1 MSRLVVFIAGSIIG
15 FGLASC
21 AEKTGCT
28 SSAECRAKEAC
39 LPSGLCVAT
48 CATQADC
55 LPTEKCS
62 TTGGCVSL
70 NGGCGT
76 RSDCQAGSVCQQGG
90 SCSVVSAGG
99 GWGGIGGGSTGVGG
113 GSGSTGGGSA
123 GTGGSGQCG
132 EVFTSTGAE
141 ATLMIVLD
149 KSKSMNSAAGSGT
162 KWGAAVAA
170 VKQMISKY
178 PNTHFGL
185 EMFSMPSG
193 DASKYIC
200 TPDAGVIFVPIGAG
214 AGQAISDVLPA
225 KADGN
230 GTPIAMALTIA
241 GADPG
246 LSNASRSNGVVLITD
261 GQENCEGDPVS
272 VVKELFA
279 RPVNVRTWIVGFGSS
294 SDDVDPDML
303 STMAVA
309 GGTARLTTPR
319 YYQADVEEDLS
330 AALQAISNAAQ
341 RCSFKLSQA
350 PGDLSKLF
358 IGINGQLVPLDTTR
372 VSGWD
377 YDKATNRV
385 TLYGPA
391 CDALANTPGAQ
402 LSVVYGCSDGLVDGG
417 VDGGFDFGVDAGEIG

>member
-21 AEKTGCT
+21 AAKTSCT
-28 SSAECRAKEAC
+28 ANSECRAEEAC

-76 RSDCQAGSVCQQGG
+76 RSDCQAGIGLPAGG
-90 SCSVVSAGG
+90 SCSVASTGG
-99 GWGGIGGGSTGVGG
+99 GWGGPGGGP
-113 GSGSTGGGSA
+113 GSTGGGSA

-132 EVFTSTGAE
+132 EVFTSTVAE

-149 KSKSMNSAAGSGT
+149 KSKSMNSSAGSGT

-170 VKQMISKY
+170 VKQMTSQY

-214 AGQAISDVLPA
+214 SAQAISDVLPA
-225 KADGN
+225 NGDGN
-230 GTPIAMALTIA
+230 GTPIAMALSIA

-246 LSNASRSNGVVLITD
+246 LSNPSRSNGVVLITD

-279 RPVNVRTWIVGFGSS
+279 RPVNVRTWVVGFGSS

-303 STMAVA
+303 GKMAVA

-319 YYQADVEEDLS
+319 YYQAEVEEDSRQRSRQSPTRRSGAPSSS
-330 AALQAISNAAQ
+330 ARRRVISRSSSLASTA
-341 RCSFKLSQA
+341 RWSRKTRRAS
-350 PGDLSKLF
+350 PVG
-358 IGINGQLVPLDTTR
+358 TT
-372 VSGWD
+372 
-377 YDKATNRV
+377 T
-385 TLYGPA
+385 GPP
-391 CDALANTPGAQ
+391 T
-402 LSVVYGCSDGLVDGG
+402 V
-417 VDGGFDFGVDAGEIG
+417 